1 MNNNISL
8 GLDIFMLFLVFS
20 DFNIGINSNISSIL
34 MIIISSFHNC
44 NIFLWSNILLRD
56 ISATRLRI
64 RVYVYSDTH
73 IAIFANWFNLIL
85 SLSILN
91 IICVIASRVRF
102 FIFLPL
108 SSSVHC
114 CCSFV
119 VFFTHNILILTFFAD
134 FERHICLK
142 FRLSLVNS
150 FKLILKFNFSDF
162 VLFFFFFLILDFLIS
177 LIFYI
182 LLMSFFSLIFAF
194 TNNFHFSFSV
204 FENFTVIFLD
214 FFLWS

>member
-20 DFNIGINSNISSIL
+20 DFNIGIDSNISSIL

-56 ISATRLRI
+56 VSASWLRI
-64 RVYVYSDTH
+64 RVYIYSDSH
-73 IAIFANWFNLIL
+73 IAIFANWFNLIY
-85 SLSILN
+85 LN
-91 IICVIASRVRF
+91 LICVITSRVCF
-102 FIFLPL
+102 FILLLL

-114 CCSFV
+114 CSSFV
-119 VFFTHNILILTFFAD
+119 VFFTHYILILAFFAD
-134 FERHICLK
+134 FERRISFVCL
-142 FRLSLVNS
+142 LSFVNS
-150 FKLILKFNFSDF
+150 FKLILEFNFPGF
-162 VLFFFFFLILDFLIS
+162 NLFFFFFLIFNFLIS
-177 LIFYI
+177 LFFFI

-194 TNNFHFSFSV
+194 THNFHFSFSI
-204 FENFTVIFLD
+204 FENFAVVFLD